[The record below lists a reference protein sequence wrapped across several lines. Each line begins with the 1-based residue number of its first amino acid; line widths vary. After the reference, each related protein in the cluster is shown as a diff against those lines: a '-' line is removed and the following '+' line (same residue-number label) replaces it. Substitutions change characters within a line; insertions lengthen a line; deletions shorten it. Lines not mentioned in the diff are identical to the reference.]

1 MCGIYDYPVEIS
13 PLAKRKP
20 DDPEYVERVGRAT
33 CRYPDQSTALIS
45 DWREETEVVKCKYWH
60 ESDVIPVETAAGL
73 TKTMAPRDE
82 ITTDT
87 YRIPRPKSDVH
98 DYYRNF
104 VAAIDGK
111 TTQLVTHEQMLRDLE
126 IVEAAF
132 RSVEEGNV
140 VRVSI

>member
-1 MCGIYDYPVEIS
+1 MKKNMLGTEAYCE
-13 PLAKRKP
+13 
-20 DDPEYVERVGRAT
+20 VGTYNFIAMPRFYMRAEKG
-33 CRYPDQSTALIS
+33 TALIS

>member
-1 MCGIYDYPVEIS
+1 M
-13 PLAKRKP
+13 
-20 DDPEYVERVGRAT
+20 RAEKG
-33 CRYPDQSTALIS
+33 TALIS